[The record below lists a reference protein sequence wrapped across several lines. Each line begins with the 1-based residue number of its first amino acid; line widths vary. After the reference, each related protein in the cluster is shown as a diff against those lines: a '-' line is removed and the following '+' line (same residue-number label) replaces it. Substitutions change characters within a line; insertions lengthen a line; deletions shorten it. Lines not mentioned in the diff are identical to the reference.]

1 MLNAIKFLN
10 IPHKDDNRA
19 PNTKDEKKKRG
30 NEIIFPIMASALSS
44 IAAYFY
50 YKCARVILNFVF
62 FMHLALKLRY
72 FGKNNA
78 QNGT

>member
-1 MLNAIKFLN
+1 MRLY
-10 IPHKDDNRA
+10 
-19 PNTKDEKKKRG
+19 
-30 NEIIFPIMASALSS
+30 FPIMASALSS

-50 YKCARVILNFVF
+50 YNCTRVILNFVF
-62 FMHLALKLRY
+62 FMHLALKQRY

>member
-1 MLNAIKFLN
+1 MLNVITFLN
-10 IPHKDDNRA
+10 IPYKDGNGA
-19 PNTKDEKKKRG
+19 PKTKEKKKKG
-30 NEIIFPIMASALSS
+30 NEIRFPITASALSS

-50 YKCARVILNFVF
+50 YNCARVILNFIF